1 MLGATVGVGT
11 IAVIVAL
18 GPLVD
23 LSSRLMRLDVHQT

>member
-1 MLGATVGVGT
+1 VGT

-23 LSSRLMRLDVHQT
+23 LSSRFLRLDVHQT